1 MDAGLMSSP
10 KYECDWD
17 DGEECAQPNEDYNDN
32 GYEEDAQL
40 ESNLDVETQSIRSGE
55 DDGTPEAGNG
65 AGQGGEHY
73 KEQLALL
80 EECSSP

>member
-1 MDAGLMSSP
+1 MRL
-10 KYECDWD
+10 D

-80 EECSSP
+80 EEFSSP